1 VVLSTEVL
9 LSVSRISKSFGGAKA
24 LNDVSVDF
32 RAGEVHA
39 LLGENGAG
47 KSTLVKVIAGVVTA
61 DTGEVTFPG
70 GSESSDV
77 AMVFQE
83 LSVIPELSVRDNMAL
98 SMRRTSGLLVRREKL
113 QERMQSALAS
123 AGLEDLDLD
132 MPVEA
137 LPLAKRQLL
146 EIARG
151 LVADARTLILDEP
164 TATLSDIEI
173 SRVHEVV
180 RSLVAGG
187 RSIVYITHRMGE
199 VFRLADRITIMR
211 SGSVVASGPTA
222 EFTMDSVVTHMLGE
236 EHTAGE
242 AIHVKENFA
251 SENRRKLNIRGLDSG
266 HRFSDV
272 SFTAQA
278 GEVTALFGQIG
289 SGADDVVRALVGLIP
304 VTAGDI
310 QLNEIQLSALTRPKS
325 QKHGIAYVSADRV
338 LEGVFLSGSV
348 AQNVSSGALA
358 AVSRLGTI
366 RAELETDLAR
376 SIASKVAFDASR
388 IRVPVGSLSG
398 GNQQKIAIGRA
409 LATEPDVLVLNE
421 PTRGVDIGARAEI
434 YRALRQLSANNVIVI
449 VYSSDIVELREL
461 ADRVITMFR
470 GRPVSSNRTTDVM
483 DSQILAEILHGATV

>member
-1 VVLSTEVL
+1 MVLNTEVL
-9 LSVSRISKSFGGAKA
+9 LSVSGISKSFGGAKA
-24 LNDVSVDF
+24 LNDVSIDF

-47 KSTLVKVIAGVVTA
+47 KSTLVKVIAGVVRA
-61 DTGEVTFPG
+61 DTGEVTFSG
-70 GSESSDV
+70 GPQSSDV

-98 SMRRTSGLLVRREKL
+98 SMRRTSGLLVRRQTLEKSM
-113 QERMQSALAS
+113 RTALAS
-123 AGLEDLDLD
+123 AGLEGLDLD

-164 TATLSDIEI
+164 TATLSDVEIE
-173 SRVHEVV
+173 RVHEVV
-180 RSLVAGG
+180 RSLVADG

-199 VFRLADRITIMR
+199 VFRLANRITIMR
-211 SGSVVASGPTA
+211 SGSVVASGPTGD
-222 EFTMDSVVTHMLGE
+222 FTMDSVVTHMLGE

-242 AIHVKENFA
+242 AYQVAESFA
-251 SENRRKLNIRGLDSG
+251 QESRRKLNIRSLSSG

-289 SGADDVVRALVGLIP
+289 SGADDIVRALVGLVP
-304 VTAGDI
+304 VSAGEL
-310 QLNEIQLSALTRPKS
+310 QLNEVSLSALTRPKS
-325 QKHGIAYVSADRV
+325 QRHGIAYVSADRV

-348 AQNVSSGALA
+348 AQNISSGALA
-358 AVSRLGTI
+358 GVSRAGII
-366 RAELETDLAR
+366 RSDLESDLAR
-376 SIASKVAFDASR
+376 STAKRVAFDPGR
-388 IRVPVGSLSG
+388 IKVPVGSLSG

-409 LATEPDVLVLNE
+409 LATQPDVLVLNE

-470 GRPVSSNRTTDVM
+470 GRPVSSNRTTDIT
-483 DSQILAEILHGATV
+483 DSQILTEILHGAES

>member
-1 VVLSTEVL
+1 MVLSTEVL

-70 GSESSDV
+70 GFESTDV

-113 QERMQSALAS
+113 QERMQSALTS

-173 SRVHEVV
+173 SRVHQVV
-180 RSLVAGG
+180 RSLVSGG

-236 EHTAGE
+236 EHAAGE
-242 AIHVKENFA
+242 AIHVAENFA
-251 SENRRKLNIRGLDSG
+251 PEKRRRLNVRGLASG

-338 LEGVFLSGSV
+338 LEGSSS
-348 AQNVSSGALA
+348 AAVSPRTSARAHWPG
-358 AVSRLGTI
+358 VSRLGTI
-366 RAELETDLAR
+366 RAELESTSHAPSPQRWPSTRHASGFPSDPSAAATSRR
-376 SIASKVAFDASR
+376 SPSAG
-388 IRVPVGSLSG
+388 PL
-398 GNQQKIAIGRA
+398 
-409 LATEPDVLVLNE
+409 PLN
-421 PTRGVDIGARAEI
+421 PTFW
-434 YRALRQLSANNVIVI
+434 S
-449 VYSSDIVELREL
+449 
-461 ADRVITMFR
+461 
-470 GRPVSSNRTTDVM
+470 
-483 DSQILAEILHGATV
+483 